1 MHKKKSGQDI
11 TPKKKKKKKAATA
24 QNFEKKKKKKGKGLT
39 KPKHCSNSALAHSRF
54 YILRFD
60 LNKTYIQYLRGC
72 FLGFSFKILLCGYL
86 T

>member
-11 TPKKKKKKKAATA
+11 TPKKKKKKKKAATA
-24 QNFEKKKKKKGKGLT
+24 QNFEKKKKT
-39 KPKHCSNSALAHSRF
+39 KERDSLNCALAHSRF